1 MKMFTKIGAILCL
14 TAVLSFAESFSG
26 KLIDA
31 NCKAPA
37 DQKDQ
42 KDSGALASCAPT
54 RTTTVFS
61 VQTSDG
67 KTYRLDAS
75 GNSKAMAAMKQDPD
89 KTNVTVSG
97 SLDGQTLKVE
107 SIEIR

>member
-1 MKMFTKIGAILCL
+1 MKTFAKVGTILCL
-14 TAVLSFAESFSG
+14 TAALGFAESYSG

-37 DQKDQ
+37 EQKEGPL
-42 KDSGALASCAPT
+42 SSCAPT

-61 VQTSDG
+61 VQTADG
-67 KTYRLDAS
+67 KTYRLDAT
-75 GNSKAMAAMKQDPD
+75 GNSKAMAAMKENPE